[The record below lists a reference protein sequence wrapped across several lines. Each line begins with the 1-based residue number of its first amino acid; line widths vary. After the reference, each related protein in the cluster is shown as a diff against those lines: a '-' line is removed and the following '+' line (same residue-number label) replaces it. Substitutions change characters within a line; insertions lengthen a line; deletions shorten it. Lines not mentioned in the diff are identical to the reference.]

1 MVWISHLVSI
11 VLTFYFLE
19 PRSRDQSECTNI
31 FHSKK
36 KFLSIVL
43 KYYRDK
49 VLERKQV
56 FFVHLLLV
64 DMIQLPIATKLLSTS
79 SWFQCC

>member
-1 MVWISHLVSI
+1 MVWISHSVSI

-19 PRSRDQSECTNI
+19 PRSRDQSECINV
-31 FHSKK
+31 FYSKK
-36 KFLSIVL
+36 KSLSIVL

-56 FFVHLLLV
+56 FFVHFLLV
-64 DMIQLPIATKLLSTS
+64 DMIQLPIATKLLSAD
-79 SWFQCC
+79 